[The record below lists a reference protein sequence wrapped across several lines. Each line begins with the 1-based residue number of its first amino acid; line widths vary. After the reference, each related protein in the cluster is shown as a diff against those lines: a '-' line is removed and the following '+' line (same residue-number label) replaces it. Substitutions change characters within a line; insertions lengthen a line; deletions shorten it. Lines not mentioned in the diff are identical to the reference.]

1 MKLSP
6 FEQSKIIKP
15 SKGVKQLK
23 ADIEDVRKQHFEDGV
38 PLANIAKERGVRLAS
53 LIRYLHREDVH
64 KRPSYERP
72 IKYPEVYSKR
82 AQIAKEYED
91 GSSKAV
97 LGRKYQVPYSYI
109 TKCIVEHLEE
119 VEFKNA

>member
-6 FEQSKIIKP
+6 FEQSKIVKP

-23 ADIEDVRKQHFEDGV
+23 ADIESVRKQHFEDGV
-38 PLANIAKERGVRLAS
+38 PLADIAKERGVRLAS

-64 KRPSYERP
+64 KRPSHERP

-82 AQIAKEYED
+82 AQITKEYES
-91 GSSKAV
+91 GTSKAV